1 MPYRNPEQQRR
12 ANRAAQRRR
21 RDRQKEQAF
30 ELEEE
35 QYENATLRASPTT
48 GRRNPHLSQRAAPV
62 CQ

>member
-12 ANRAAQRRR
+12 ANRAVQRRR

-35 QYENATLRASPTT
+35 QYENATLRAEVARLTAVAAGDGP
-48 GRRNPHLSQRAAPV
+48 PDRAS
-62 CQ
+62 